1 MTVWTAAAV
10 AAALLLAQPAP
21 KKAAPAPP
29 AGDLPVT
36 VTYKGKGA
44 IDPAHKVIV
53 WAFAD
58 SNITSASRPLDH
70 AFVTK
75 NGETVTFKGLSA
87 PVYLFAVY
95 DRTGGYDGVSAPPP
109 AGVPSA
115 TYRQAPKGPPTA
127 VKPGAAVKFTFD
139 DSEPWNK

>member
-21 KKAAPAPP
+21 KKAPP
-29 AGDLPVT
+29 ASAASDVPVT
-36 VTYKGKGA
+36 VTYKGKGT
-44 IDPAHKVIV
+44 IDQTHKVIV

-58 SNITSASRPLDH
+58 SDITSSSRPLDH
-70 AFVTK
+70 AIVTK

-95 DRTGGYDGVSAPPP
+95 DQTGGYDGVGAPPP

-115 TYRQAPKGPPTA
+115 TYRQTPKGPPTA
-127 VKPGAAVKFTFD
+127 VKPGTPVRFTFD
-139 DSEPWNK
+139 DSEHWNK